1 MPRFTTDKKI
11 LVKLLTDQQKKW
23 ATRGHELVNIAD
35 PNNIENVSMEVLLE
49 GLQEMIKID
58 KLFNRS
64 SDFISLLNKLNDE
77 KFPINE
83 NGIIETPIDLKGL
96 EPLNI
101 IAEFEALGI
110 KLYKGDA

>member
-11 LVKLLTDQQKKW
+11 LIKILKDQQKKW

-35 PNNIENVSMEVLLE
+35 KKNIENVSMKVLLE
-49 GLQEMIKID
+49 GLQEIMEID
-58 KLFNRS
+58 KLFNKS
-64 SDFISLLNKLNDE
+64 ADFITLLSKLNDE
-77 KFPINE
+77 NFPINE

-101 IAEFEALGI
+101 FDEFEALGI